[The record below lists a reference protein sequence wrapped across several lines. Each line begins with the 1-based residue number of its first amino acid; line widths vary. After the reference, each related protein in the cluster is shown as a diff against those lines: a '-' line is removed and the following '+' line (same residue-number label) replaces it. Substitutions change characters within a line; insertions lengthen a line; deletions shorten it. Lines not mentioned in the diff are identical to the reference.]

1 MGVYKLS
8 NPGTLTAPR
17 TMYKSML
24 AGNPGFRI
32 SDYDLISTITLSTA
46 TQAVFSSIPQTYRH
60 LQLRIVARSSSA
72 VLSASSGMQF
82 NEDGGPNYGFG
93 SHFLKGIG
101 SSVTSGNGGGTGY
114 PTVNCFDIPGT
125 SENSNIWGSGVVD
138 ILDYTSTTKNKVAK
152 SLTGYDANGSGAS
165 AIRSILRTDSTA
177 AISTINLNDGG
188 GGGFIVGTR
197 ADLYGVM
204 E

>member
-1 MGVYKLS
+1 MEMVPIATSTVTVNGS
-8 NPGTLTAPR
+8 
-17 TMYKSML
+17 S
-24 AGNPGFRI
+24 I
-32 SDYDLISTITLSTA
+32 S
-46 TQAVFSSIPQTYRH
+46 FSSIPQTYKH
-60 LQLRIVARSSSA
+60 LQIRFYGKSNFSGVAW
-72 VLSASSGMQF
+72 LYMDFSGGSYYSHTY
-82 NEDGGPNYGFG
+82 NGDGGSSTSFSGTSGAIGTISTASTPNMFG
-93 SHFLKGIG
+93 SAII
-101 SSVTSGNGGGTGY
+101 
-114 PTVNCFDIPGT
+114 DIA
-125 SENSNIWGSGVVD
+125 
-138 ILDYTSTTKNKVAK
+138 DYTSTTKNKVAK